1 MRALGIKTSAMALE
15 SKYIAIVVDIRGAF
29 IKINTTIKVFSLDQ
43 MEVIMLEDSSMGI
56 NMEREL
62 LRGRIVLIW
71 GNESL
76 TKQMGLVD

>member
-1 MRALGIKTSAMALE
+1 MALE